1 MLRSLL
7 AVLVIVLIAGL
18 LLTQGER
25 TIATREQSL
34 PVWEGQPVG
43 SLKIY
48 CAASNRAVMSA
59 LGKDYLA
66 ARGWKLELEVGPS
79 QALLAAAGITRQG
92 DLYLPADDS
101 YLRQAEQAGLLQASF
116 PVARMHVVAVVAAG
130 NPHEVAT
137 LDDFCRK
144 NIRFVQANPELA
156 AIGRLTRERLRELDQ
171 WDRLH
176 ACTESYVSSVTEAA
190 NAVRIG
196 AADVALAYDVIARQG
211 TGLQAVELE
220 EFASTWG
227 DVGIGILR
235 SSEHSRQARDFVD
248 FLLSD
253 EQQSGRYREFG
264 FSPPVPAGQAG
275 ADLP

>member
-1 MLRSLL
+1 M
-7 AVLVIVLIAGL
+7 
-18 LLTQGER
+18 
-25 TIATREQSL
+25 
-34 PVWEGQPVG
+34 
-43 SLKIY
+43 Y
-48 CAASNRAVMSA
+48 CAASNREVMSVI
-59 LGKDYLA
+59 GKDYLA

-79 QALLAAAGITRQG
+79 QALLAAAQITRQG

-116 PVARMHVVAVVAAG
+116 PVARMHVVAVVATG
-130 NPHEVAT
+130 NPHAIAT
-137 LDDFCRK
+137 LDDLCRK
-144 NIRFVQANPELA
+144 NIRLVQANPELA
-156 AIGRLTRERLRELDQ
+156 AIGRLTRERLRELGK
-171 WDRLH
+171 WDRLQ

-220 EFASTWG
+220 EFAETYG

-235 SSEHSRQARDFVD
+235 SSEHVGQARDFVD

-253 EQQSGRYREFG
+253 EQPLGRYREFG
-264 FSPPVPAGQAG
+264 FSPPVPAGQTG